1 MSVYV
6 SGFSWRETL
15 SPLGRVF
22 LNTPDESSKWLLPCG
37 QPTLSDSAPLTGA
50 SLRVGSSGRATA
62 QRRARP
68 QQFEWNTGAGAERLR
83 GTERTW
89 AGKSNG
95 VPVTVCRTA
104 RVSSGSLPSDQWM
117 RRTHRVD
124 HTPL

>member
-1 MSVYV
+1 MLVAFHGGRHFPPRESVFEHSRRIFKMAAALRTAHPV
-6 SGFSWRETL
+6 G
-15 SPLGRVF
+15 
-22 LNTPDESSKWLLPCG
+22 
-37 QPTLSDSAPLTGA
+37 DSAPLTGA

-83 GTERTW
+83 GTERIW